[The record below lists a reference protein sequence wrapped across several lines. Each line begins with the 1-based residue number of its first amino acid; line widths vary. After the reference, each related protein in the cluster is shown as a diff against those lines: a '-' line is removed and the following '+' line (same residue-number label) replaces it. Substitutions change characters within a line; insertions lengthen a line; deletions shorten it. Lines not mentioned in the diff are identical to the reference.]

1 MVVYGLFL
9 LLSGLTFISH
19 SDGLA
24 MGPFTWAGVTIPWL
38 DADWRIG
45 PFFLL
50 PPLIGLG
57 LLLSWWWG
65 CLPHWSW
72 GDSRVTYPML
82 VVSLLAFPNL
92 VIQQQLMA
100 FLMLGLFW
108 LVYLTAVN
116 LIVIPQVWQGLAWV
130 LMAVILFQAGVGV
143 YQFVFQRSAGLYG
156 LGEFALTTNTS
167 EFSIVMNGDVRWLRA
182 YGISSHPNRLGW
194 KLLLGLLLLWP
205 CQTWLRGWQRWAVG
219 LACLGGL
226 AGLLVTLSRSAW
238 LALLMSAGVYGW
250 AWWWQRPSRWQRPS
264 FSRRQLLFM
273 SIIVGIMVL
282 FVMLFSDILVSRF
295 SRPTNAIEMLPFI
308 ERLRDAPLAW
318 QLMWQNPWLGVG
330 PRQYEIA
337 VRTLHPHGGIVH
349 VVPLLIGAELGVLG
363 FVSWLAFWAA
373 PLLRRDLW
381 QDYVPQTAVW
391 LAMIIIGLL
400 QPEPTPFTMQGALM
414 LGLIA
419 AMWARPMGVLGE
431 GDGRFSGQ
439 HSLIHT

>member
-1 MVVYGLFL
+1 MVVNGLFL
-9 LLSGLTFISH
+9 LLLGLTFISH

-24 MGPFTWAGVTIPWL
+24 TGPFTWAGVTIPWL

-50 PPLIGLG
+50 PLLIGLG

-65 CLPHWSW
+65 CLPNWSW
-72 GDSRVTYPML
+72 GDGRVTYPML

-92 VIQQQLMA
+92 VAQQQLVA
-100 FLMLGLFW
+100 FLMLVLFW

-116 LIVIPQVWQGLAWV
+116 LIVIPQAWQGMAWV
-130 LMAVILFQAGVGV
+130 LMIAILLQAGVGV
-143 YQFVFQRSAGLYG
+143 YQFVFQRSVGLYG
-156 LGEFALTTNTS
+156 LGEFVLTTNTS

-194 KLLLGLLLLWP
+194 KLLFGLLLVWQSQPLLRRRGR
-205 CQTWLRGWQRWAVG
+205 WLAG
-219 LACLGGL
+219 LTFLGGL

-238 LALLMSAGVYGW
+238 MALLMSLFVYGF
-250 AWWWQRPSRWQRPS
+250 AWWRQRPSRWQQPS

-295 SRPTNAIEMLPFI
+295 SRPTTAIEMLPFI

-330 PRQYEIA
+330 PRQYETA
-337 VRTLHPHGGIVH
+337 VRVLHPHGGTVH
-349 VVPLLIGAELGVLG
+349 VVPLLMGAELGVIG
-363 FVSWLAFWAA
+363 FMSWLAFWFA

-381 QDYVPQTAVW
+381 QWYVPHTAVW

-414 LGLIA
+414 LGLVA
-419 AMWARPMGVLGE
+419 AIWVRPMERLAG
-431 GDGRFSGQ
+431 
-439 HSLIHT
+439 